1 MRWHHLTRNW
11 RTGRTRT
18 VIPVKQEFLEPTV
31 IPTSSTIRASVM
43 KKQQNTKSY
52 DKNEKPLPPLVVR
65 DSIRGKI
72 SSQSSPLWTKGNGVR
87 KETDRSYVIR
97 ADGREYRRNCCHIRK
112 TRELTTPKS
121 SVPDSMLAIP
131 ADPVTP
137 SPQTLKRTPPAQ
149 QSESSADPGSTKCQ
163 KIVKTSQTKLKV
175 QRLCSVEVA
184 LRTFSLSAQCLIVSS
199 PVTVGCSVMFK
210 KDPES
215 AITCYV
221 IIEWSIIRIC
231 CNSMERS
238 TSSSSI

>member
-1 MRWHHLTRNW
+1 
-11 RTGRTRT
+11 
-18 VIPVKQEFLEPTV
+18 
-31 IPTSSTIRASVM
+31 M

-97 ADGREYRRNCCHIRK
+97 AYGREYRRNCYHIRK

-137 SPQTLKRTPPAQ
+137 SPQRLKRTPPTP
-149 QSESSADPGSTKCQ
+149 QSESSVDPGVNK
-163 KIVKTSQTKLKV
+163 VGTSKFLVYSLNILKKSGRYLSIKV
-175 QRLCSVEVA
+175 IF
-184 LRTFSLSAQCLIVSS
+184 TFHDSFPGLEPHIRFDFY
-199 PVTVGCSVMFK
+199 FK
-210 KDPES
+210 K
-215 AITCYV
+215 
-221 IIEWSIIRIC
+221 
-231 CNSMERS
+231 
-238 TSSSSI
+238 